1 MSRKGPAVHSKPEE
15 GESPFW
21 TDHKTSAD
29 DPSSHEIRETVV
41 GAKTHAAKLP
51 ENIVELLRES
61 VETIKHISH
70 QNDFTRS
77 YVARAQE
84 VLKSQDNPPTKET

>member
-1 MSRKGPAVHSKPEE
+1 MSRSNRQGPALPNSEVRELE
-15 GESPFW
+15 GATQIPN
-21 TDHKTSAD
+21 
-29 DPSSHEIRETVV
+29 EIRETVV

-51 ENIVELLRES
+51 EHVVELLRES